1 MTMDKKFKG
10 TYFISSI
17 SLTTSITEFGI
28 SSIFTLFLLYV
39 LHFSMDLTSHT
50 YSYYYGFAYALPIL
64 IGYIS
69 DKYLNKSTALTI
81 GFISMILSQFI
92 LSFSSSLY
100 QPSNIVYN
108 NYFFSLQNI
117 TFATGLFFLALGT
130 SFTTLSITHIIYS
143 INEENS
149 VINAFSIYYPILNL
163 GVLIGII
170 MISVIIGDENYHL
183 YEVAFLLFG
192 NILIAGLIAFHLLK
206 NKYLVDNEGELM
218 KEGHSKDS
226 IRIESDSLLHKLSSK
241 SISEIKGL
249 NFKERFNLFNISL
262 SPVEKDRLIVFL
274 IFLVIIIFYRI
285 AYSQS
290 STAGVFFID
299 SFVNRDLNTFT
310 VPVQLFFVLN
320 PLFILILSPIFIKIN
335 QILENKNIEFDFI
348 KRTTLAMLVIS
359 LCFAMLTVLGF
370 YLDIDVMDEIN
381 MIWIIIFELLIA
393 ISELLFAIAGYSIVK
408 DLTPQKYYS
417 LFFGLF
423 IATRSISMY
432 LSGKLSVL
440 FPESENI
447 TFIHNIPTNGLMQY
461 FLMIFFLSLIGAM
474 ILFAFRKKLRRK
486 MHLEEITS

>member
-39 LHFSMDLTSHT
+39 LHFSMDLTTHT

-274 IFLVIIIFYRI
+274 IFLVIIIFLQNCVFSKQ
-285 AYSQS
+285 YSWC
-290 STAGVFFID
+290 
-299 SFVNRDLNTFT
+299 
-310 VPVQLFFVLN
+310 
-320 PLFILILSPIFIKIN
+320 IFH
-335 QILENKNIEFDFI
+335 
-348 KRTTLAMLVIS
+348 R
-359 LCFAMLTVLGF
+359 
-370 YLDIDVMDEIN
+370 
-381 MIWIIIFELLIA
+381 
-393 ISELLFAIAGYSIVK
+393 
-408 DLTPQKYYS
+408 
-417 LFFGLF
+417 
-423 IATRSISMY
+423 
-432 LSGKLSVL
+432 
-440 FPESENI
+440 
-447 TFIHNIPTNGLMQY
+447 
-461 FLMIFFLSLIGAM
+461 FL
-474 ILFAFRKKLRRK
+474 R
-486 MHLEEITS
+486 